1 MGIVDMFNSEDRV
14 QVKFSDF
21 YSLVKEATKAEFL
34 MNGIKNCVDHSSM
47 YTMATGEPLEVQT
60 CTADSCIISGL
71 NSHTDKED
79 ENNEQ

>member
-34 MNGIKNCVDHSSM
+34 MNGVKNWL
-47 YTMATGEPLEVQT
+47 TIPA
-60 CTADSCIISGL
+60 CTSWLLVSLLKCRLALVIL
-71 NSHTDKED
+71 VLFPA
-79 ENNEQ
+79 

>member
-34 MNGIKNCVDHSSM
+34 MNGIKNCVE
-47 YTMATGEPLEVQT
+47 TIPV
-60 CTADSCIISGL
+60 CTQGL
-71 NSHTDKED
+71 LVSLLKCRLALLILVLFPA
-79 ENNEQ
+79 